1 MKDIGRK
8 SAKYQRDQRREC
20 ERERASVREGWRGY
34 KDQDIHINTYGN
46 II

>member
-1 MKDIGRK
+1 ML
-8 SAKYQRDQRREC
+8 STRETKGESER
-20 ERERASVREGWRGY
+20 ERERASVREGWCGY